1 MKRILFIFGLLF
13 ITGCYS
19 DAPHNNPY
27 DIHNPNAHGEIRG
40 SILNYSPAPVKGVKI
55 YLNDNY
61 YTITND
67 SGWYRISEL
76 KPNTYI
82 LTTERENYAS
92 APETVEVM
100 AGSTLTKSIILN
112 FIPIINESKVYSMVI
127 YDIEGI
133 TIRMAVME
141 ATISDSDKIEDISS
155 TYVHILDT
163 NFVLSPVHSEGP
175 FTELYNNTIE
185 KLGNHSV
192 DELVGNSFTFN
203 TADIHG
209 GQGSFN
215 TKLYNVVDTFPNI
228 IYPQSQDTVSQ
239 PALFIWHSV
248 SGYSKY
254 NLIVFKRESSIFN
267 PVLSYS
273 LADTFKEID
282 GLAPGYYNLVIFVD
296 DGYGDKGGKKI
307 WFMIP

>member
-1 MKRILFIFGLLF
+1 MI
-13 ITGCYS
+13 GCYS
-19 DAPHNNPY
+19 DAPHDNPY
-27 DIHNPNAHGEIRG
+27 DIHNLNAHGGISG
-40 SILNYSPAPVKGVKI
+40 SVLNFSPAPVKGVRI

-76 KPNTYI
+76 KPDTYV
-82 LTTERENYAS
+82 LTTKRENYAS
-92 APETVEVM
+92 IPETVAVM
-100 AGSTLTKSIILN
+100 AGSTLSKNIILN
-112 FIPIINESKVYSMVI
+112 FIPIINESNVYSMVI

-133 TIRMAVME
+133 TIRMAVLE
-141 ATISDSDKIEDISS
+141 ATISDSDRIEDISS
-155 TYVHILDT
+155 TYVHIMDT
-163 NFVLSPVHSEGP
+163 TLVLSPDYNESP

-185 KLGNHSV
+185 KLGSYSV
-192 DELVGNSFTFN
+192 DELVGNSFIFN

-215 TKLYNVVDTFPNI
+215 TKLYNVIDTFPNI
-228 IYPQSQDTVSQ
+228 IYPQSQDTISQ
-239 PALFIWHSV
+239 PALFMWHSV
-248 SGYSKY
+248 LGYSKY
-254 NLIVFKRESSIFN
+254 SLIVFKRESSIFD

-273 LADTFKEID
+273 LTDTFKEID
-282 GLAPGYYNLVIFVD
+282 GLAPGYYNLVIFVN